1 MSHYQAPLRDMRFV
15 IHELVGSGP
24 VCALPAYADCDAALI
39 DAVLEEAARF
49 AGDVLSPLNPVGDR
63 NGARWLA
70 GADGKGEVRTAAGF
84 ADAYRQFA
92 EGGWMALP
100 CPPVHGGQGLPRL
113 LAVAVSEMWKSAN
126 LSFSHVVTLTHGA
139 IEALLIAGSDEMKAT
154 WLPRLVSGEWTGTMN
169 ITEPQAGSDLAAI
182 ACRAL
187 PQADG
192 SYRLSGQK
200 IFITYGDHDMAA
212 NIVHLVLART
222 PDAPAGVKGLSLFL
236 VPKFLLDADGN
247 PGEHNDVYC
256 TSIEHK
262 LGVHG
267 SPTTTLVHGDH
278 GGSTGYLIG
287 ELGRGLEIMFVMM
300 NSARLSVGTEGLGV
314 AQRAWQLA
322 SAYARDRVQGTE
334 VGQKSGERV
343 AIVRHPDVRRLLM
356 TQRSH
361 TEAIRALAYT
371 IAALQDVA
379 HQSED
384 AAARDAAHRRVELL
398 TPVLKGWSTES
409 AVELTSMAIQI
420 FGGMGFVEETGIA
433 QYMRD
438 ARITPIYEGTTAIQA
453 ADLAGRKIARDGG
466 QVLAALVEEMRA
478 DRARLA
484 GACNPQ
490 LQAIAAHL
498 GESLDHLQAAT
509 TALLD
514 KMGQQPAAGLLVAEP
529 YLKLLATVVGGWLMG
544 KAAHL
549 ASQAIA
555 GGSSDPFYRHKLA
568 SARFYADHLLPRSAG
583 LLVTVQADNGLVLEL
598 EDEAF

>member
-1 MSHYQAPLRDMRFV
+1 MSNYQAPLRDMRFV
-15 IHELVGSGP
+15 IHELVGSAP
-24 VCALPAYADCDAALI
+24 ICALPAYADCDAELI
-39 DAVLEEAARF
+39 DAVLEEAGRF
-49 AGDVLSPLNPVGDR
+49 AGDILSPLNPVGDR
-63 NGARWLA
+63 DGARWQP
-70 GADGKGEVRTAAGF
+70 GADGKGEVLTVAGF
-84 ADAYRQFA
+84 AAAYKQFA
-92 EGGWMALP
+92 DGGWMALP
-100 CPPVHGGQGLPRL
+100 CPPEHGGQGLPRL

-139 IEALLIAGSDEMKAT
+139 IEALMIAGSDDLKAT
-154 WLPRLVSGEWTGTMN
+154 WLPRLVTGEWTGTMN

-182 ACRAL
+182 ACRAV
-187 PQADG
+187 PQGDG
-192 SYRLSGQK
+192 SFRINGQK

-236 VPKFLLDADGN
+236 VPKFILDADGN

-287 ELGRGLEIMFVMM
+287 ELGRGLETMFVMM

-322 SAYARDRVQGTE
+322 SEYAKERIQGTDMT
-334 VGQKSGERV
+334 QKSGERV

-356 TQRSH
+356 QQRAH
-361 TEAIRALAYT
+361 TEAIRALAYS

-379 HQSED
+379 HQADD

-409 AVELTSMAIQI
+409 AVELTSLAIQI

-466 QVLAALVEEMRA
+466 QTLAALVEEMRA
-478 DRARLA
+478 DRSRLA

-509 TALLD
+509 GALLE
-514 KMGQQPAAGLLVAEP
+514 KMGQQPAAALLVAEP

>member
-1 MSHYQAPLRDMRFV
+1 MNHYHAPLREMRFV

-24 VCALPAYADCDAALI
+24 ICALPAYADCDAGLI

-49 AGDVLSPLNPVGDR
+49 AGEVLSPLNPVGDR
-63 NGARWLA
+63 EGARWLA

-100 CPPVHGGQGLPRL
+100 CPPEFGGQGLPRL

-139 IEALLIAGSDEMKAT
+139 IEALTIAGSDAMKAS
-154 WLPRLVSGEWTGTMN
+154 WLPKLVSGEWTGTMN

-182 ACRAL
+182 ACRAV
-187 PQADG
+187 PQPEG

-222 PDAPAGVKGLSLFL
+222 PDAPPGVKGLSLFI
-236 VPKFLLDADGN
+236 VPKFILGADGQ
-247 PGEHNDVYC
+247 PGARNDVYC

-322 SAYARDRVQGTE
+322 SEYAKERVQGTD
-334 VGQKSGERV
+334 VTQKGGKPV
-343 AIVRHPDVRRLLM
+343 AIVRHPDVRRMLM
-356 TQRSH
+356 TQRAH
-361 TEAIRALAYT
+361 TEAIRALAYSV
-371 IAALQDVA
+371 AALQDIA
-379 HQSED
+379 HQSDDPD
-384 AAARDAAHRRVELL
+384 ARAAAHRRVELL

-409 AVELTSMAIQI
+409 AVALTSLAIQV

-433 QYMRD
+433 QYLRD

-453 ADLAGRKIARDGG
+453 ADLAGRKLARDGG
-466 QVLAALVEEMRA
+466 ETLAGLVAEMRA
-478 DRARLA
+478 DGAALAATGDARLA
-484 GACNPQ
+484 
-490 LQAIAAHL
+490 AIAARL
-498 GESLDHLQAAT
+498 SAGLDDLDAAART
-509 TALLD
+509 LIDRMRAA
-514 KMGQQPAAGLLVAEP
+514 PAAGLAVAEP
-529 YLKLLATVVGGWLMG
+529 FLRLAGTVIGGGLMA
-544 KAAHL
+544 KAAKVAHD
-549 ASQAIA
+549 AIA
-555 GGSSDPFYRHKLA
+555 AGSSDPFYREKLVAA
-568 SARFYADHLLPRSAG
+568 SFYASHLLPCSAG
-583 LLVTVQADNGLVLEL
+583 LRITVESDNSPLLAL
-598 EDEAF
+598 PDDAF

>member
-63 NGARWLA
+63 DGARWLA

-100 CPPVHGGQGLPRL
+100 CPPDHGGQGLPRL

-126 LSFSHVVTLTHGA
+126 LSFSHVITLTHGA

-212 NIVHLVLART
+212 NIAHLVLART

-236 VPKFLLDADGN
+236 VPKYLLDESGN

-287 ELGRGLEIMFVMM
+287 ELAALPNKPKFVAIATKADLVEPSRMAQHLIAIQDLQADLDIVWEEIVPVSALTSQQVGLLTDLLIGLLPEGPSFYPDGEVTDEPEETLIAELIREAALEGVRDELPHSIAVVIGEIMPRPDRPEDKPLTDVFASIVVERE
-300 NSARLSVGTEGLGV
+300 SQKGIIIGHKGARLRE
-314 AQRAWQLA
+314 
-322 SAYARDRVQGTE
+322 
-334 VGQKSGERV
+334 
-343 AIVRHPDVRRLLM
+343 I
-356 TQRSH
+356 
-361 TEAIRALAYT
+361 
-371 IAALQDVA
+371 
-379 HQSED
+379 
-384 AAARDAAHRRVELL
+384 
-398 TPVLKGWSTES
+398 
-409 AVELTSMAIQI
+409 
-420 FGGMGFVEETGIA
+420 
-433 QYMRD
+433 
-438 ARITPIYEGTTAIQA
+438 GTTAREQINRLLGTRVHLNLHVKVLKEWQ
-453 ADLAGRKIARDGG
+453 RDAKY
-466 QVLAALVEEMRA
+466 LN
-478 DRARLA
+478 RL
-484 GACNPQ
+484 G
-490 LQAIAAHL
+490 
-498 GESLDHLQAAT
+498 
-509 TALLD
+509 
-514 KMGQQPAAGLLVAEP
+514 
-529 YLKLLATVVGGWLMG
+529 
-544 KAAHL
+544 
-549 ASQAIA
+549 
-555 GGSSDPFYRHKLA
+555 F
-568 SARFYADHLLPRSAG
+568 
-583 LLVTVQADNGLVLEL
+583 
-598 EDEAF
+598 

>member
-1 MSHYQAPLRDMRFV
+1 MNNYQAPLRDMRFV
-15 IHELVGSGP
+15 IHELVGSSP
-24 VCALPAYADCDAALI
+24 ICALPAYADCDAGLI
-39 DAVLEEAARF
+39 DAVLEEAGRF
-49 AGDVLSPLNPVGDR
+49 AGDILSPLNPVGDR
-63 NGARWLA
+63 DGARWQT

-84 ADAYRQFA
+84 ADAYRHFA

-100 CPPVHGGQGLPRL
+100 CPPEFDGQGLPRL

-139 IEALLIAGSDEMKAT
+139 IEALLIAGSDAMKAT
-154 WLPRLVSGEWTGTMN
+154 WLPKLVSGEWTGTMN

-182 ACRAL
+182 NCKAV

-192 SYRLSGQK
+192 SYRISGQK

-222 PDAPAGVKGLSLFL
+222 PDAPPGVKGLSLFI
-236 VPKFLLDADGN
+236 VPKFILDADGKQ
-247 PGEHNDVYC
+247 GEHNDVYC

-322 SAYARDRVQGTE
+322 SEYAKERVQGTD
-334 VGQKSGERV
+334 VTQKGGKSV
-343 AIVRHPDVRRLLM
+343 AIVRHPDVRRMLM
-356 TQRSH
+356 TQRAH
-361 TEAIRALAYT
+361 TEAIRALAYSV
-371 IAALQDVA
+371 AALQDIA
-379 HQSED
+379 HQSDD
-384 AAARDAAHRRVELL
+384 AEARAAAHRRVELL

-409 AVELTSMAIQI
+409 AVELTSLAIQV
-420 FGGMGFVEETGIA
+420 FGGMGFVEETGIS

-453 ADLAGRKIARDGG
+453 ADLAGRKLTRDRGAVLATLLADMRADQAALAGAGDANLTDIATRLAAGLDDLHAASETLITRMGSNPA
-466 QVLAALVEEMRA
+466 AALV
-478 DRARLA
+478 
-484 GACNPQ
+484 
-490 LQAIAAHL
+490 
-498 GESLDHLQAAT
+498 
-509 TALLD
+509 
-514 KMGQQPAAGLLVAEP
+514 VAEP
-529 YLKLLATVVGGWLMG
+529 FLKLAGTVIGGWLMA
-544 KAAHL
+544 KAAKVAHD
-549 ASQAIA
+549 AIA
-555 GGSSDPFYRHKLA
+555 AGSSDPFYREKLA
-568 SARFYADHLLPRSAG
+568 SAQFYASHILPKSAG
-583 LLVTVQADNGLVLEL
+583 LRITVESDNSLLLGLP
-598 EDEAF
+598 DEAF

>member
-1 MSHYQAPLRDMRFV
+1 MNNYQAPLRDMRFV
-15 IHELVGSGP
+15 IHELVGSSP
-24 VCALPAYADCDAALI
+24 ICALPAYADCDAGLI
-39 DAVLEEAARF
+39 DAVLEEAGRF
-49 AGDVLSPLNPVGDR
+49 AGDILSPLNPVGDR
-63 NGARWLA
+63 DGARWQT

-84 ADAYRQFA
+84 ADAYRHFA

-100 CPPVHGGQGLPRL
+100 CPPEFDGQGLPRL

-139 IEALLIAGSDEMKAT
+139 IEALLIAGSDAMKAT
-154 WLPRLVSGEWTGTMN
+154 WLPKLVSGEWTGTMN

-182 ACRAL
+182 ACRAV

-192 SYRLSGQK
+192 SYRISGQK

-222 PDAPAGVKGLSLFL
+222 PDAPPGVKGLSLFI
-236 VPKFLLDADGN
+236 VPKFILDADGK

-322 SAYARDRVQGTE
+322 SEYAKERVQGTD
-334 VGQKSGERV
+334 VTQKGGKPV
-343 AIVRHPDVRRLLM
+343 AIVRHPDVRRMLM
-356 TQRSH
+356 TQRAH
-361 TEAIRALAYT
+361 TEAIRALAYSV
-371 IAALQDVA
+371 AALQDIA
-379 HQSED
+379 HQSDD
-384 AAARDAAHRRVELL
+384 AEARAAAHRRVELL

-409 AVELTSMAIQI
+409 AVELTSLAIQV
-420 FGGMGFVEETGIA
+420 FGGMGFVEETGIS

-453 ADLAGRKIARDGG
+453 ADLAGRKLARDGG
-466 QVLAALVEEMRA
+466 DALAMLLADMRADQRTLAGAGDPLLADIATRLGAGLDDLLAASDVLIARMGAAPAAALV
-478 DRARLA
+478 
-484 GACNPQ
+484 
-490 LQAIAAHL
+490 
-498 GESLDHLQAAT
+498 
-509 TALLD
+509 
-514 KMGQQPAAGLLVAEP
+514 VAEP
-529 YLKLLATVVGGWLMG
+529 FLKLAGTVIGGWLMA
-544 KAAHL
+544 KAAKVANDAL
-549 ASQAIA
+549 AT
-555 GGSSDPFYRHKLA
+555 GSSDPFYREKLA
-568 SARFYADHLLPRSAG
+568 SAQFYMGHILPRSAG
-583 LLVTVQADNGLVLEL
+583 LRITVESDNSLLLEL
-598 EDEAF
+598 PDEAF

>member
-1 MSHYQAPLRDMRFV
+1 MSNYQAPLRDMRFV
-15 IHELVGSGP
+15 IHELVGSAP
-24 VCALPAYADCDAALI
+24 ICALPAYADCDAELI
-39 DAVLEEAARF
+39 DAVLEEAGRF
-49 AGDVLSPLNPVGDR
+49 AGDILSPLNPVGDR
-63 NGARWLA
+63 DGARWQP
-70 GADGKGEVRTAAGF
+70 GADGKGEVLTVAGF
-84 ADAYRQFA
+84 AAAYKQFA
-92 EGGWMALP
+92 DGGWMALP
-100 CPPVHGGQGLPRL
+100 CPPEHGGQGLPRL

-139 IEALLIAGSDEMKAT
+139 IEALMIAGSDDLKAT
-154 WLPRLVSGEWTGTMN
+154 WLPRLVTGEWTGTMN

-182 ACRAL
+182 SCRAV

-192 SYRLSGQK
+192 SFRINGQK

-236 VPKFLLDADGN
+236 VPKFILDADGN

-287 ELGRGLEIMFVMM
+287 ELGRGLETMFVMM

-322 SAYARDRVQGTE
+322 SEYAKERIQGTDMT
-334 VGQKSGERV
+334 QKSGERV

-356 TQRSH
+356 QQRAH
-361 TEAIRALAYT
+361 TEAIRALAYS

-379 HQSED
+379 HQADD

-409 AVELTSMAIQI
+409 AVELTSLAIQI

-466 QVLAALVEEMRA
+466 KVLGPDRRHARRRSPPAGFRPRHARRHRRPARRQPRPSGSRHRRAARKNAHPTRRRA
-478 DRARLA
+478 GGGRTLPQAARHGSRRLA
-484 GACNPQ
+484 DGQSRTDRHPGHRRRQHRSVLPREDRLGEVLRRPHSDPQ
-490 LQAIAAHL
+490 LR
-498 GESLDHLQAAT
+498 
-509 TALLD
+509 
-514 KMGQQPAAGLLVAEP
+514 PAS
-529 YLKLLATVVGGWLMG
+529 
-544 KAAHL
+544 H
-549 ASQAIA
+549 
-555 GGSSDPFYRHKLA
+555 R
-568 SARFYADHLLPRSAG
+568 RSR
-583 LLVTVQADNGLVLEL
+583 
-598 EDEAF
+598 

>member
-1 MSHYQAPLRDMRFV
+1 MSNYQAPLRDMRFV
-15 IHELVGSGP
+15 IHELVGSAP
-24 VCALPAYADCDAALI
+24 ICALPAYADCDAELI
-39 DAVLEEAARF
+39 DAVLEEAGRF
-49 AGDVLSPLNPVGDR
+49 AGDILSPLNPVGDR
-63 NGARWLA
+63 DGARWQA
-70 GADGKGEVRTAAGF
+70 GADGKGEVLTVAGF
-84 ADAYRQFA
+84 AAAYKQFA
-92 EGGWMALP
+92 DGGWMALP
-100 CPPVHGGQGLPRL
+100 CPPEHGGQGLPRL
-113 LAVAVSEMWKSAN
+113 LAVVVSEMWKSAN

-139 IEALLIAGSDEMKAT
+139 IEALMIAGSDDLKAT
-154 WLPRLVSGEWTGTMN
+154 WLPRLVTGEWTGTMN

-182 ACRAL
+182 ACRAV

-192 SYRLSGQK
+192 SFRINGQK

-236 VPKFLLDADGN
+236 VPKFILDADGN

-287 ELGRGLEIMFVMM
+287 ELGRGLETMFVMM

-322 SAYARDRVQGTE
+322 SEYAKERIQGTDMT
-334 VGQKSGERV
+334 QKSGERV

-356 TQRSH
+356 QQRAH
-361 TEAIRALAYT
+361 TEAIRALAYS

-379 HQSED
+379 HQSDD

-409 AVELTSMAIQI
+409 AVELTSLAIQI

-466 QVLAALVEEMRA
+466 KVLATLIADMHGDA
-478 DRARLA
+478 DRLQDSGHATLAAIGARL
-484 GACNPQ
+484 GAS
-490 LQAIAAHL
+490 LGHL
-498 GESLDHLQAAT
+498 EAAT
-509 TALLD
+509 AALLE
-514 KMGQQPAAGLLVAEP
+514 KMRTQPAAGLVVAEP
-529 YLKLLATVVGGWLMG
+529 FLKLLATVVGGWLMG
-544 KAAHL
+544 KAAQI
-549 ASQAIA
+549 ATQAIA
-555 GGSSDPFYRHKLA
+555 AGSTDPFYREKIV
-568 SARFYADHLLPRSAG
+568 SAKFYADHILTRSSG
-583 LLVTVQADNGLVLEL
+583 LQATVEADNALLLEMA
-598 EDEAF
+598 DEAF